1 MKDEVSKKL
10 PEWCYVAIASTNK
23 VGIVKKGI
31 QGYFPAETNL
41 DDLFKAKYTYE
52 DVRDVVEEL
61 NEKMGVSVEEAKAM
75 EFGSM
80 FGWEAPG
87 VEKILNTKKDTAEA

>member
-1 MKDEVSKKL
+1 MKEEVSKRL
-10 PEWCYVAIASTNK
+10 PEWCYVAIASTNAL
-23 VGIVKKGI
+23 GIVKKGI
-31 QGYFPAETNL
+31 QGYFPAESNL

-52 DVRDVVEEL
+52 DVRDVTEKL
-61 NEKMGVSVEEAKAM
+61 NEKMNISLEEAKAM

-80 FGWEAPG
+80 FGFDTPG